1 MILSSGTL
9 SPMSSFASELGVPFP
24 IQLEANH
31 VIQDKQVIGKS
42 GYMSG
47 LKRLFNAYVNSE
59 ACGQPPRMAT
69 FTIPYFSG
77 YKTGFFLSLE

>member
-31 VIQDKQVIGKS
+31 VIQDKQVKGKS

-47 LKRLFNAYVNSE
+47 LKRLFNSYVNSE
-59 ACGQPPRMAT
+59 DCDQPPRMAT
-69 FTIPYFSG
+69 FTIRYFSS
-77 YKTGFFLSLE
+77 YKTGFSSL